1 MAEPLRRVKPRAKKR
16 KPREYLSDASPF
28 NEEMLRELL
37 KLDVLGKRLKMP
49 ADAEIKK
56 LARVLNFWRSHYQV
70 GQTFRPLNQRKKKAR
85 DALAAFKTSCA
96 DLKDDAQRHLASAT
110 EDAAPSKVLKTLAR
124 RLDEIGAIEKFLAT
138 AENYS
143 VIADLNSLVGEH
155 WLTVADALIQ
165 DFHNAMSPANPQLK
179 LVKLGLGHNGPLARF
194 FAAIV
199 PLLTGE
205 RPTSGSIATQLKA
218 RKRGI

>member
-1 MAEPLRRVKPRAKKR
+1 MAKPLRRVKPQAKKR

-37 KLDVLGKRLKMP
+37 KLHVLGKRLKMP

-56 LARVLNFWRSHYQV
+56 LARVLNLWRSHYQER
-70 GQTFRPLNQRKKKAR
+70 QIYRPLNQRKKKAR
-85 DALAAFKTSCA
+85 DALAALKTSCA
-96 DLKDDAQRHLASAT
+96 ILRDDAQRHLAGAT
-110 EDAAPSKVLKTLAR
+110 EDAAPSGVLKMLAR
-124 RLDEIGAIEKFLAT
+124 RLGEIGAIEKFLAN

-143 VIADLNSLVGEH
+143 VIADLDNYVGER
-155 WLTVADALIQ
+155 WPTVAGVLIE
-165 DFHNAMSPANPQLK
+165 DFHNAMLPANPQLK
-179 LVKLGLGHNGPLARF
+179 IALSHNGPLARF

-199 PLLTGE
+199 PFLTGE
-205 RPTSGSIATQLKA
+205 HPTPGSVATQLKV